1 VKKNFDYIYR
11 QETIDNFPNEEYD
24 ILIIGG
30 GITGAGL
37 LLDATARGYKA
48 LLVEKSDF
56 ATGTSSRSTK
66 LIHGG
71 LRYLKSFQIKIVRD
85 TGRERAIAY
94 KNAPH
99 LVLPEKMV
107 LPIEE
112 GGTFGK
118 LGTSIGL
125 WVYDRLA
132 GVVKSERRKMLNK
145 ETTLQ
150 KEPGL
155 NPKLLKG
162 SGFYSEYR
170 TDDARLTIEIIKTA
184 FEKGAN
190 ALNYTEVSS
199 LLYENKKTIG
209 ANIIDTKSGKTHQV
223 KAKYVINATGPWSD
237 NIRKLDKSMNHKK
250 LHLTKGVH
258 IVVPHSKL
266 PINNSVYFD
275 VQDGRMI
282 FAIPRG
288 RVTYIGTTDTNYT
301 ERIENPAVSK
311 EDVSYLISAT
321 NKMFPDCSLINDDVE
336 SSWAGLRPLIH
347 EDGKSPSQL
356 SRKDEIF
363 LSDSGLITIAGG
375 KLTGYRLMAKKVIDI
390 INKRAGKNTECS
402 TQRINIKGSVSI
414 QNEDLSPIEKDI
426 KNKCKNTFNL
436 TDVEINYL
444 INNYGDQSAAIIDS
458 ALENKTDL
466 ITSEAHFC
474 IANELT
480 TDLLDFF
487 IRHTGRMYFNLP
499 SVQVNLNKI
508 ATIFA
513 TELKWDEAEKE
524 KQIAAVYQE
533 ISERNTFK

>member
-1 VKKNFDYIYR
+1 MKNNFDFKYR
-11 QETIDNFPNEEYD
+11 QKTIDNLAKEEYD

-71 LRYLKSFQIKIVRD
+71 LRYLKTFQIKIVRD

-118 LGTSIGL
+118 IGTSIGL

-145 ETTLQ
+145 EATLL

-199 LLYENKKTIG
+199 LLYKNKKTTG
-209 ANIIDTKSGKTHQV
+209 ANITDVKSGKSLQI
-223 KAKYVINATGPWSD
+223 KAKYIINATGPWSD
-237 NIRKLDKSMNHKK
+237 NIRELDKSMNHKK

-258 IVVPHSKL
+258 IVIPHRKL

-288 RVTYIGTTDTNYT
+288 RVTYIGTTDTNYS
-301 ERIENPAVSK
+301 EQIENPSVSK

-321 NKMFPDCSLINDDVE
+321 NKMFPQCGLKNEDVE

-363 LSDSGLITIAGG
+363 LSESGLITIAGG

-390 INKRAGKNTECS
+390 INKREGKHIKCNTEC
-402 TQRINIKGSVSI
+402 INIKGSVSI
-414 QNEDLSPIEKDI
+414 QNENLSPIYSAI
-426 KNKCKNTFNL
+426 KNKCKSVFKL
-436 TDVEINYL
+436 TDIEIIYL
-444 INNYGDQSAAIIDS
+444 VNNYGDQSSSIIDY
-458 ALENKTDL
+458 AIKHNIDL
-466 ITSEAHFC
+466 LTSEAHFC
-474 IANELT
+474 ITHELT

-499 SVQVNLNKI
+499 SVVENLNQI
-508 ATIFA
+508 ADAFA
-513 TELKWDEAEKE
+513 LILNWNQATKE
-524 KQIAAVYQE
+524 KQIAAVNQE
-533 ISERNTFK
+533 ILERSTFK